1 MSIMASPPALTN
13 SSAMLSTQADFP
25 IFSDLTSASTSSSMT
40 GRDFSS
46 GIYGNLSVV
55 GSKSVS

>member
-1 MSIMASPPALTN
+1 MSMMSSPPVLTN

-25 IFSDLTSASTSSSMT
+25 IFSALTSASTSSRMT
-40 GRDFSS
+40 GRDSS
-46 GIYGNLSVV
+46 FGIYGNLSVV